1 MSNVLGR
8 QALVIGAGMSGLAA
22 AGALAKYFEQVTV
35 VERDGLADDRPT
47 ARARLIPASC
57 TGSCPAAWRP
67 FAGSSPASIG
77 TWRRPALR
85 RSGKPS
91 TSAKNILASILFPAA
106 TSAGFSTARPGR
118 CSSTRS
124 DGARAPFA
132 TS

>member
-22 AGALAKYFEQVTV
+22 AGALAKHFEQVTV
-35 VERDGLADDRPT
+35 VERDGLA
-47 ARARLIPASC
+47 
-57 TGSCPAAWRP
+57 AWRR
-67 FAGSSPASIG
+67 FARSSPASIR

-106 TSAGFSTARPGR
+106 TSAASSTARPGR
-118 CSSTRS
+118 YSSTRS